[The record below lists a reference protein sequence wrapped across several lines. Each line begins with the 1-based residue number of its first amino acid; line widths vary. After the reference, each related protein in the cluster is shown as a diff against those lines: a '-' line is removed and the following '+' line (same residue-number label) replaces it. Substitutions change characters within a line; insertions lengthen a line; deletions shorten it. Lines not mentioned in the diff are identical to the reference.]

1 MASAPAFSLPLP
13 ADYLPRVMGH
23 RGAKALA
30 PENTLSSMKAAA
42 EAGATWVE
50 FDVMLTGDRRPVL
63 FHDDTLLRTTGRKGA
78 MAKTSF
84 AEVTALDAS
93 LGFARRYG
101 RRRAEDFHGR
111 DDCHV
116 PSLEETVACLLDL
129 GLTPN
134 VEIKPTK
141 GLAAETA
148 EIALTMLLE
157 LWPADRQPPLIS
169 SFERKSLAAAKR
181 VAPHWPRGLL
191 AEEFPRD
198 WRRAMAEL
206 ECYSLHLDW
215 QRTRRIDVAAV
226 KAAGY
231 AFAVYTVNGVRAGR
245 RLLDKGVDCLITD
258 RPDLLIPALDG

>member
-1 MASAPAFSLPLP
+1 MASQPAFSLQLP
-13 ADYLPRVMGH
+13 KIMGH

-30 PENTLSSMKAAA
+30 PENTLCSMRTAA

-50 FDVMLTGDRRPVL
+50 FDVMLTGDGKPVL
-63 FHDDTLLRTTGRKGA
+63 FHDETLVRTTGRKGD
-78 MAKTSF
+78 MAKAAF
-84 AEVTALDAS
+84 ADVTAMDAS
-93 LGFARRYG
+93 LGFARKYG
-101 RRRAEDFHGR
+101 RRKAEEFYGR
-111 DDCHV
+111 EDCRV
-116 PSLEETVACLLDL
+116 PSLADTVACLLQL

-148 EIALTMLLE
+148 EVALTLLLD
-157 LWPADRQPPLIS
+157 LWPADRHPPLVS
-169 SFERKSLAAAKR
+169 SFERKSLAAAKQ

-191 AEEFPRD
+191 AEVFPRD
-198 WRRAMAEL
+198 WRKAMADL
-206 ECYSLHLDW
+206 DCASMHLDW
-215 QRTRRIDVAAV
+215 QHTRRRDVAAV

-258 RPDLLIPALDG
+258 RPDLLIPTLAG